1 MKKEKRSPGSV
12 IRNALLI
19 LLPLLIV
26 AALLHNAGLFKKK
39 KQAEQNR
46 DRTPPSIFL
55 TRDNR
60 YFVEPGGQY
69 EEEGYAAYDETDGDI
84 TKKVEVSVNG
94 DLVQY
99 KVQDSAG
106 NITIRFRNIPY
117 ERGESAEREESAD
130 APYRPPVAA
139 ALAALSGTGSQ
150 PQRFPGPPQFL

>member
-106 NITIRFRNIPY
+106 NITIRFRRIPY
-117 ERGESAEREESAD
+117 AASPDRTADDSPAVPAE
-130 APYRPPVAA
+130 
-139 ALAALSGTGSQ
+139 
-150 PQRFPGPPQFL
+150 